1 MADYTIISDV
11 SNYILSVLRKKMCP
25 EPIPSPNNIEVSS
38 PASQDVD
45 YILGLYLY
53 DIKEDDT
60 VAPPPTVRRGKLQLQ
75 PPPKPYSLYYM
86 VFINSGGQAGLKDQ
100 DFQKIIGKC
109 AQIVSDNNSVLPNQ
123 LQNWLDTQEPPIVLT
138 QAKISLEEKVRVW
151 SAINKPYQISLFYK
165 AAPVYVSSELV
176 INTPRVVDAQFSLN
190 VTGEGVDNDK

>member
-11 SNYILSVLRKKMCP
+11 SNYILKVLREKMCP
-25 EPIPSPNNIEVSS
+25 EPMPSPNNIEVSS

-53 DIKEDDT
+53 DIREDDT
-60 VAPPPTVRRGKLQLQ
+60 VAPPPTIRRGKLQLV

-86 VFINSGGQAGLKDQ
+86 VF
-100 DFQKIIGKC
+100 
-109 AQIVSDNNSVLPNQ
+109 VNSVLPTQ
-123 LQNWLDTQEPPIVLT
+123 LQSWLETNEPPITLS

-165 AAPVYVSSELV
+165 VAPVFVSSEIV
-176 INTPRVVDAQFSLN
+176 INTPRVVEADFSLH
-190 VTGEGVDNDK
+190 VTGEQPDDRP

>member
-11 SNYILSVLRKKMCP
+11 SNYILSVLRNKMCP

-45 YILGLYLY
+45 YIMGLYLY

-60 VAPPPTVRRGKLQLQ
+60 VAPLPTIRRGKLQLQ

-138 QAKISLEEKVRVW
+138 QSKISLEEKVRVW

-165 AAPVYVSSELV
+165 AAPVFVSSEIV
-176 INTPRVVDAQFSLN
+176 INTPRVTDAEFSLH
-190 VTGEGVDNDK
+190 VTGEGVDDAK

>member
-11 SNYILSVLRKKMCP
+11 SNYILKVLRNKMCP

-45 YILGLYLY
+45 YIMGLYLY
-53 DIKEDDT
+53 DIREDDT
-60 VAPPPTVRRGKLQLQ
+60 IAPPPVIRRGKLQLQ

-100 DFQKIIGKC
+100 DFQKILGKC
-109 AQIVSDNNSVLPNQ
+109 AQIVNDNNSVLPSQ
-123 LQNWLDTQEPPIVLT
+123 LQSWLDVEEPPISLT

-165 AAPVYVSSELV
+165 AGPVFVSSEV
-176 INTPRVVDAQFSLN
+176 VVNTPRVVEADISLHVKGGQTN
-190 VTGEGVDNDK
+190 EEP